1 MSKAFYNTNATPMAD
16 QIALSKSL
24 GLSKCK
30 NDEDIENILT
40 KDYLYRDIDKAI
52 IKETLDVMSNPDNAY
67 FVFISNLNSTLD
79 MLIIE
84 PIYKTKFRVDP
95 LHYGSIKTAFDL

>member
-1 MSKAFYNTNATPMAD
+1 MNRAFFNTNPAPVAD
-16 QIALSKSL
+16 QVAQSKSIS
-24 GLSKCK
+24 LSKCK

-40 KDYLYRDIDKAI
+40 KDYFYRAIDKTI
-52 IKETLDVMSNPDNAY
+52 IKETLDVMSNPENAY

-79 MLIIE
+79 MLITE

-95 LHYGSIKTAFDL
+95 LNYNSIKTAFDL